1 MSQFLLFL
9 GIMFVLVLMGVPVA
23 CGIAVGAVVVMLTGS
38 MSAVPLSIVAQRMY
52 TGVDNFALL
61 AIPLFLIAGGL
72 MERGGMSER
81 IVKLM
86 SVLFGRMRSGINYIT
101 IAACMFFAGLSG
113 SAIADTVAVGSIMLP
128 MYKKNGYSPEFAGS
142 VLSSSG
148 IIGPIIPPSIP
159 MVVYA
164 LTANVSIGA
173 LFVGGYIPGLLIGV
187 GLAVVATIVGKND
200 QHGEVDRV
208 SWKEALAILKDS
220 ILTLGAPLVIIVG
233 ILAGWFTAT
242 ESAAVAAVYSF
253 IVGKFIYKELK
264 WKDLPQIFVNSM
276 ITSATVMLVVATSTY
291 SSWVITAERLPYLLT
306 NMLTGLTES
315 RIIMLLIMNVIM
327 LFWGMIMDITPSIMI
342 LTPIFLPICH
352 AFRIDLVYMGVLMV
366 VNLCIGYL
374 TPPVGTV
381 LYVTAGMCDVKAMRL
396 FSKLW
401 PMFIWLILVLI
412 LLILF
417 PTMVTWLPSLM

>member
-1 MSQFLLFL
+1 MAQFLLFL
-9 GIMFVLVLMGVPVA
+9 GVMFVLVLLGVPVA
-23 CGIAVGAVVVMLTGS
+23 CGIGIGAIVVMLSGA

-52 TGVDNFALL
+52 TGVDNFSLL

-86 SVLFGRMRSGINYIT
+86 SLLFGRLRGGINYIT

-113 SAIADTVAVGSIMLP
+113 SAIADTVAVGSIMVP
-128 MYKKNGYSPEFAGS
+128 MYKKNNYSPEFAGS
-142 VLSSSG
+142 VLASSG

-173 LFVGGYIPGLLIGV
+173 LFLGGYLPGVLIGV
-187 GLAVVATIVGKND
+187 GLAVVATLVGSKD
-200 QHGEVDRV
+200 QTGSVDPI
-208 SWKEALAILKDS
+208 SMKEAWAILKDS
-220 ILTLGAPLVIIVG
+220 LLTLGAPLVIIVG

-253 IVGKFIYKELK
+253 VVGKFIYRELQ
-264 WKDLPQIFVNSM
+264 WKDIPKIMIDSM
-276 ITSATVMLVVATSTY
+276 LTSATVMLVVATSTY
-291 SSWVITAERLPYLLT
+291 SSWVITAERLPQLLT
-306 NMLTGLTES
+306 AILSGVTSS
-315 RIIMLLIMNVIM
+315 RIVMLLIMNLVM

-342 LTPIFLPICH
+342 LTPIFMPICK
-352 AFRIDLVYMGVLMV
+352 AFGIDLVYFGVLMV

-381 LYVTAGMCDVKAMRL
+381 LYVTSGLCRVKAMDL
-396 FSKLW
+396 FAKLL
-401 PMFIWLILVLI
+401 PMFIWLVIVLV

-417 PTMVTWLPSLM
+417 PQLITWLPSLM